1 MANKKPEPLRGP
13 KDIAQRVENGED
25 PNADLTMEQANTKAQ
40 GALFLSINGASWSDI
55 ARMQG
60 YATAVHARLAVERV
74 LAETVGP
81 DDREL
86 AREINRRRY
95 KRLLQSVMGKAVD
108 PADPQ
113 HLAYNA
119 RAIAIIDRLGILD
132 GLNAPQQVQITPTD
146 QHMYEYLQKML
157 PEAQK
162 DRDAGEADIL
172 DAEVIGEDG
181 EVQGGES

>member
-1 MANKKPEPLRGP
+1 VAKKETEPLRGE
-13 KDIAQRVENGED
+13 KDIAQRVEKGED
-25 PNADLTMEQANTKAQ
+25 PNADLSLSQAETKAQ
-40 GALFLSINGASWSDI
+40 GALFLSMNGASWSDI

-60 YATAVHARLAVERV
+60 YASPTHARLAVERV
-74 LAETVGP
+74 LAESAGP
-81 DDREL
+81 DDREQM
-86 AREINRRRY
+86 REMNRRRY

-108 PADPQ
+108 PKDPQ

-119 RAIAIIDRLGILD
+119 RALAIIDRLGILD

-146 QHMYEYLQKML
+146 QYLQDYLQRML

-172 DAEVIGEDG
+172 DAEIIGEDG
-181 EVQGGES
+181 EIQGG